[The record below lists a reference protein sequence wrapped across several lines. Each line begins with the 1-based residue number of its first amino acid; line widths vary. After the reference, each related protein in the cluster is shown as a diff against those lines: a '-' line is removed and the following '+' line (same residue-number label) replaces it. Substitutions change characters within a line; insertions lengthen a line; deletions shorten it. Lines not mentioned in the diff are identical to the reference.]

1 MRILLIEDDRSVSDM
16 IGAQAAA
23 DGHLLQIA
31 KCLEDLFRIADI
43 TGFDVIILDL
53 EFSGLDPFLYLRK
66 LKTLAG
72 ETEILLLSVNPR
84 TEMKARNLGFGTKN
98 FVAEPLSRADLFQRI
113 DAIGQA
119 PATQPAAHDH
129 EPAPAPTAP
138 ASTTAAAPA
147 RAQTTTTKTAD
158 FGDRGRVLV
167 IGSHKGG
174 TGKSTTA
181 MHLITGLLYEG
192 LRVASIDLD
201 NPQLTLT
208 RYLENRQAFK
218 QSQAPELPMPQHLTL
233 PFAED
238 RPEEVELTVERLA
251 KDADVLV
258 IDTPGGTSAATRMAL
273 AWADSVIT
281 PINDSFLDLDLLAVL
296 DPETHE
302 FQRPGHY
309 AKLIAEARVR
319 RSQWNLAPIDWL
331 VIRNRLSALDAR
343 NKRMMSEALAGLAER
358 LDFRQGTGLSERVI
372 YRELFL
378 QGLTLLDLSEETT
391 GRSTKTAH
399 TAALQELRNLLAQL
413 VPPPQEAPKTRPAA
427 QFGT

>member
-16 IGAQAAA
+16 IGGQAAA

-31 KCLEDLFRIADI
+31 NCLEDLFRITDI
-43 TGFDVIILDL
+43 TGYDVIILDL

-66 LKTLAG
+66 LKALAG
-72 ETEILLLSVNPR
+72 TTEILLLSVDPDN
-84 TEMKARNLGFGTKN
+84 EMQARNLGFGTKN
-98 FVAEPLSRADLFQRI
+98 FVAEPLSRQDLFRRI
-113 DAIGQA
+113 DAIGQ
-119 PATQPAAHDH
+119 P
-129 EPAPAPTAP
+129 
-138 ASTTAAAPA
+138 TAAAPA
-147 RAQTTTTKTAD
+147 QTTTTAPARATETAAALARATTKTPAGL
-158 FGDRGRVLV
+158 GDRGRVLV
-167 IGSHKGG
+167 VGSHKGG
-174 TGKSTTA
+174 TGNSTTA
-181 MHLITGLLYEG
+181 MHLIIGLLYEG

-208 RYLENRQAFK
+208 RYLENRGAFK
-218 QSQAPELPMPQHLTL
+218 QAQGVELPMPQHQTL

-238 RPEEVELTVERLA
+238 RSEEVEQTVARLA

-258 IDTPGGTSAATRMAL
+258 IDTPGGTSAAAQMAL
-273 AWADSVIT
+273 AWADSVVT

-309 AKLIAEARVR
+309 AKLIVEARAR
-319 RSQWNLAPIDWL
+319 RSKWNLNPIDWL

-343 NKRMMSEALAGLAER
+343 NKRMMSESLANLAER

-378 QGLTLLDLSEETT
+378 QGLTLLDLSEETV
-391 GRSTKTAH
+391 GQSMKISH
-399 TAALQELRNLLAQL
+399 VAARQELRNLLTQL
-413 VPPPQEAPKTRPAA
+413 VPPPQEAPKSRPAA